1 MKYHNSQIVKIW
13 TKTQLSLCLDNI
25 DIVGPLPGGIGK
37 IRVMFQI
44 KGTPFNFQC
53 LQTCV

>member
-25 DIVGPLPGGIGK
+25 DMVGPLPGGIGK

-44 KGTPFNFQC
+44 KGTPFNFQ
-53 LQTCV
+53 